1 MTTRVLIVDDQ
12 ADIRMHVRGIL
23 QDEGYKTYEAH
34 HDDSAFAILNEKNID
49 IVLLDIWLEGSQK
62 DGMEILKDIH
72 ANTPDMPVIMI
83 SGHGTIEMA
92 TQAIKDGAYDFIEK
106 PFKTDR
112 LLHLI
117 ERGLERARLK
127 KENTALKQNVQSHIS
142 VIEGQ
147 SSAIQTVRQI
157 IDKTAQTNSR
167 IMILGEG
174 GTGKSMIARKIH
186 SESHLS
192 EGAFVVLN
200 CSNLDYQ
207 SSDVPLLKELTGYY
221 NPDTK
226 EWQDGLLKTAENGT
240 LFIDEVSHLDAQCQS
255 ALLRILQTSK
265 YLTHQGK
272 KEQKLNCRIISSSQ
286 NNIQSKMEQGQFK
299 QDLYYRLNVV
309 PIAVPSLNQRS
320 EDIDLLSQSFSGELA
335 KAYNRSIIT
344 IAEDA
349 LAIMQSYSWP
359 GNMRQLR
366 NVVEWFYIMSD
377 NDVTIIDKT
386 ALPADI
392 KAGTTKTNDGRYDSH
407 SFPLV
412 EVLAMPLRQA
422 RTMFEREYLTS
433 QIKRFGGNISRTAT
447 FIGMER
453 SALHRKMKS
462 LEIHEDTNEQDD
474 SIDELLSL
482 KQVSSL

>member
-1 MTTRVLIVDDQ
+1 MTKRILIVDDQ

-23 QDEGYKTYEAH
+23 KDEGYKTYEAH

-49 IVLLDIWLEGSQK
+49 LVLLDIWLEGSKK

-72 ANTPDMPVIMI
+72 ANTPNMPIIMI

-112 LLHLI
+112 LLHLV
-117 ERGLERARLK
+117 ERGLERATLK
-127 KENTALKQNVQSHIS
+127 KENMALKQNVQSSQS
-142 VIEGQ
+142 VIEGH
-147 SSAIQTVRQI
+147 SSAIQAVRQI

-186 SESHLS
+186 AESHLS
-192 EGAFVVLN
+192 GGAFITLN
-200 CSNLDYQ
+200 CSSLEYQ
-207 SSDVPLLKELTGYY
+207 SDENPLMKELVGYF
-221 NPDTK
+221 NKKTK
-226 EWQDGLLKTAENGT
+226 EWHEGLLKKAENGT

-255 ALLRILQTSK
+255 ALLRILQTSR
-265 YLTHQGK
+265 YHTHQGK
-272 KEQKLNCRIISSSQ
+272 QEHTLNCRIISSSQ
-286 NNIQSKMEQGQFK
+286 THIQDKMSQGVFK

-320 EDIDLLSQSFSGELA
+320 EDIDLLTQSFSKELA
-335 KAYNRSIIT
+335 SAYNRSIIKV
-344 IAEDA
+344 ADDA

-377 NDVTIIDKT
+377 NEVTTIGKT
-386 ALPADI
+386 SLPADI
-392 KAGTTKTNDGRYDSH
+392 KSGTTKTSDGRYDSH

-422 RTMFEREYLTS
+422 RMTFEREYLAS
-433 QIKRFGGNISRTAT
+433 QIKRFGGNVSRTAN

-453 SALHRKMKS
+453 SALHRKLKS
-462 LEIHEDTNEQDD
+462 LGLYEEQAEEEANETP
-474 SIDELLSL
+474 L
-482 KQVSSL
+482 KQVSSV